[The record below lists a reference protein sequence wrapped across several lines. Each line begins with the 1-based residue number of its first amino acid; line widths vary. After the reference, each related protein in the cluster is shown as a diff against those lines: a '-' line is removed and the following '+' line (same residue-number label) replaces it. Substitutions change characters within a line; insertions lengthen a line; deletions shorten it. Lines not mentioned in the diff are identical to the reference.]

1 MKNKILISI
10 FLGMFLV
17 TPVLAQEL
25 YQPSVEELIKETKL
39 IQEAEKNAATSSLVL
54 PKMTIVEL
62 KRIKGEKQVLAEIL
76 ENKKNNI
83 PKTEIAK
90 EYRYTLTDVIEKLL
104 FWSEQHPESGDQVRQ
119 ALKIQS
125 DFEDEISP
133 LLEKIEGKNK
143 VRRFF
148 FGTNYR
154 DAKEIEAQVKKAKR
168 KMGEMELFQEQFNN
182 RTDWEIW
189 GQNTYNLRTG
199 LEKVAE
205 KIKNEKER
213 FSFFGWVKGI
223 FI

>member
-39 IQEAEKNAATSSLVL
+39 MQDAEKNAATSSLVL
-54 PKMTIVEL
+54 PKMTITEL

-154 DAKEIEAQVKKAKR
+154 DAKEIETQVKKAKR

-205 KIKNEKER
+205 KIENEKER

>member
-1 MKNKILISI
+1 MKLRILILVI
-10 FLGMFLV
+10 FSLLIIS
-17 TPVLAQEL
+17 PILAQEL

-39 IQEAEKNAATSSLVL
+39 IQEAEKNVATSSLVL

-62 KRIKGEKQVLAEIL
+62 KRIRGEKQVLAEIL
-76 ENKKNNI
+76 ENKKNNT

-90 EYRYTLTDVIEKLL
+90 EYRYALIGVIEKLL

-133 LLEKIEGKNK
+133 LLEKIEGKDK

-168 KMGEMELFQEQFNN
+168 KMGEMELFQEQFTN

-189 GQNTYNLRTG
+189 RQNTYNLKAG